1 VNDVN
6 GRNGRDGK
14 VLDSGDAVFDVTVEI
29 PVHNGPISGIV
40 ASPDGGRLLVTNYGS
55 DTVSVIDTG
64 TCRVLETVDGV
75 NEPYAIAM
83 GGADPDHAYVTTVS
97 RAYDSIAVIDMPT
110 NTVTA
115 THPLAL
121 SVSDLAVSADGR
133 YVYASRN
140 GVRGADVVVLDTTT
154 GRVEVIDLLDASE
167 ASETS
172 EASSGPGITTACVRV
187 SSDGARLYVGTNG
200 PAGGRL
206 VVIGAKSDDSTT
218 GRTRW
223 RKKGSKKSARSGEA
237 AQTGWSVLATIAI
250 GLPIRDVALSPNGA
264 NAYVASCG
272 VDCDAVVDVVDTR
285 KNKITGT
292 RKIGEIGG
300 ILTGM
305 TLSGDGDRAYLVSD
319 DGISVL
325 CTLTHDVTG
334 TVRVAQPSCVVE
346 SPDGKYLYIADYSGA
361 VIVAPVASA
370 IAAIASE
377 VESEAE
383 TSETPAEW
391 AVPEL
396 LAYEP
401 ALA

>member
-1 VNDVN
+1 MHDVS
-6 GRNGRDGK
+6 GRNGRDSQ
-14 VLDSGDAVFDVTVEI
+14 VLDSGEAILPVSTAI
-29 PVHNGPISGIV
+29 PVHNGPISGMV
-40 ASPDGGRLLVTNYGS
+40 ASPDGSRLLVTNYGN
-55 DTVSVIDTG
+55 DTVSVVDTD
-64 TCRVLETVDGV
+64 TCRVVETVDGV

-97 RAYDSIAVIDMPT
+97 QAYDSIAVIDMPT

-133 YVYASRN
+133 HVYASRN

-154 GRVEVIDLLDASE
+154 GRVEVIDLAE
-167 ASETS
+167 GPETS
-172 EASSGPGITTACVRV
+172 GITTACVRV
-187 SSDGARLYVGTNG
+187 SSDGARVYVGTNG

-206 VVIGAKSDDSTT
+206 VVLGATSDDSTT

-223 RKKGSKKSARSGEA
+223 RKKGTKKSTQSSGAA

-264 NAYVASCG
+264 TAYVASCG

-285 KNKITGT
+285 KYKITGT

-319 DGISVL
+319 DGITVL

-334 TVRVAQPSCVVE
+334 IVRVAHPSCVVE
-346 SPDGKYLYIADYSGA
+346 SPEGKYLYIADYSGA
-361 VIVAPVASA
+361 VIVAPVAST
-370 IAAIASE
+370 IAAIAAD

-383 TSETPAEW
+383 VAETPAEW
-391 AVPEL
+391 DVPEL